1 MGPHKRKQHYCALS
15 LSLQGLRG
23 FVVGWRSCL
32 LEDCAYSALQ
42 FLCYEQVRACSP
54 AARSWPRAVCHAFF
68 CRLCCQYKHAF
79 QAVFGRDMGAGD
91 TIVAGA
97 VAGATASLVTNPLAV
112 VTTRL
117 TTQVCKQKRGKVWRG
132 KAWRGKAWRGL

>member
-1 MGPHKRKQHYCALS
+1 MSRYVRVVQLRVHGPRQCVML
-15 LSLQGLRG
+15 
-23 FVVGWRSCL
+23 
-32 LEDCAYSALQ
+32 
-42 FLCYEQVRACSP
+42 
-54 AARSWPRAVCHAFF
+54 F

-117 TTQVCKQKRGKVWRG
+117 TTQVCKQKRGKSV
-132 KAWRGKAWRGL
+132 A